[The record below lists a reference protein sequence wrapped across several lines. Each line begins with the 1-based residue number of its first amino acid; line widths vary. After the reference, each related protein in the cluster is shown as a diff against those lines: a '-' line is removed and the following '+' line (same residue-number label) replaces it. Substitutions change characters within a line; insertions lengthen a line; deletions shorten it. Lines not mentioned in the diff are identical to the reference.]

1 MEADMKHTLQELID
15 EFLKLPKQEQ
25 QRALKMMQAA
35 LEGDE
40 PEGIGPPPTGDPPG
54 GPPKP

>member
-1 MEADMKHTLQELID
+1 MKHTLQELID